1 SISRESFTIDVTNA
15 RPSIPIDSDPA
26 ANTVAEGASAGTTV
40 GVTISSHDVNG
51 PPLTYVLIG
60 DTSHGGF
67 AVNYQTG
74 VVTVADPTKL
84 DFESSGL
91 SHSYYITA
99 QVSDGAALGR
109 ESFTIAVTGPAPIAP
124 VNDRGVIAGTPVND
138 TINSDHG
145 GGILI
150 WDAGADNF
158 AFGQHIDNPASAPPL
173 THITGFVAA
182 SNDSFDFS
190 ALTSSIHHLS
200 MADASPVRAIED
212 ASWFVALPV
221 KTDPGVDVF

>member
-1 SISRESFTIDVTNA
+1 MLTSTETFTIAVTNA
-15 RPSIPIDSDPA
+15 RPSAPIDSDPA

-99 QVSDGAALGR
+99 QVSDGASISR
-109 ESFTIAVTGPAPIAP
+109 ESFTIDVTEPAPTVP
-124 VNDRGVIAGTPVND
+124 VDDGAA
-138 TINSDHG
+138 INS
-145 GGILI
+145 I
-150 WDAGADNF
+150 
-158 AFGQHIDNPASAPPL
+158 
-173 THITGFVAA
+173 
-182 SNDSFDFS
+182 
-190 ALTSSIHHLS
+190 
-200 MADASPVRAIED
+200 
-212 ASWFVALPV
+212 PV
-221 KTDPGVDVF
+221 KTARAHACTAAM